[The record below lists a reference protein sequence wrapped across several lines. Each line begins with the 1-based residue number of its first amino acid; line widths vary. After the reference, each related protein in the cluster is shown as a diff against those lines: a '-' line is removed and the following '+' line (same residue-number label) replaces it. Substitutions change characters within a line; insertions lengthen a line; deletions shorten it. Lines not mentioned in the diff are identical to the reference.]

1 MEAFFPFYLPFN
13 HCYWVAGSVAGALI
27 GQFLPFDTTGIDF
40 AMTALFIVICVN
52 QWRETS
58 CHLPAKTGFF
68 CGMLCLALFGPSGFI
83 LPALIA
89 VSACFLYS
97 GIPYKE
103 IWRISHDTFFAK
115 YFLYNHHPFNLCSVH
130 PGNPLVPFLLFGGK
144 RQLPELIRYL
154 GTVLPPA
161 IMAVLIVYCLKGVT
175 PLTWPHGFLS

>member
-1 MEAFFPFYLPFN
+1 
-13 HCYWVAGSVAGALI
+13 
-27 GQFLPFDTTGIDF
+27 
-40 AMTALFIVICVN
+40 MTALFIVICVN

-58 CHLPAKTGFF
+58 CHLPAKTGFSAV
-68 CGMLCLALFGPSGFI
+68 CSVWLFSVP
-83 LPALIA
+83 PAL
-89 VSACFLYS
+89 SCRPLLPYQPCFLYS

-130 PGNPLVPFLLFGGK
+130 PGNPLVSFSSFWRK

-175 PLTWPHGFLS
+175 PLTWPHGLPELIASAVTAGAYLWKKNTLISILQELYAI